1 MMRLRPLLTFGGL
14 LASLVLTNAQVD
26 FNCPEPD
33 GLFPHPEQCDR
44 YFECKNY
51 RVSRK
56 LCADGLVFD
65 PQKTEA
71 EDPCDHLQNTK
82 HKCRTRPKLQ
92 PPKPGDAFCPRQN
105 GVYPSPDQTECDK
118 FYSCLNGKGS
128 PTSCADGLHFGKFLH
143 SLLSHVC

>member
-1 MMRLRPLLTFGGL
+1 MMRLRPLLTIGGL
-14 LASLVLTNAQVD
+14 LASLVLTKAQVD
-26 FNCPEPD
+26 FDCPEPD

-128 PTSCADGLHFGKFLH
+128 PTSCADGLHFGKFLYR
-143 SLLSHVC
+143 SSISEL